1 MKLLLTVGSA
11 SLLSCLLAV
20 WIGYRHRTF
29 HPRDPELDKL
39 ERAVLDSLA
48 SFKVASDGAARG
60 P

>member
-1 MKLLLTVGSA
+1 MKLLLTVGTA

-29 HPRDPELDKL
+29 HPRDPELDRL
-39 ERAVLDSLA
+39 ERSALDGLA
-48 SFKVASDGAARG
+48 SSGTASGGAARG